1 MKYFEFQEL
10 FICECHDTSHQFIIS
25 ADPLTVEF
33 PEVYVSIHL
42 NRDHNIFRR
51 MWTAMKY
58 IFGMRSTLGD
68 FDEVIIKPED
78 ADRLQGVVDYLRK
91 AKESRNKTIKQRLKQ
106 YNQINN
112 RKFTEVSITSL
123 KLRYRDYVQRIQGI
137 DYRSDHR

>member
-58 IFGMRSTLGD
+58 VFGMRSTLGD
-68 FDEVIIKPED
+68 FDEVIIKPGD
-78 ADRLQGVVDYLRK
+78 ADRLQGIVDYLRK
-91 AKESRNKTIKQRLKQ
+91 AKEKQEQDNKAKI
-106 YNQINN
+106 
-112 RKFTEVSITSL
+112 EA
-123 KLRYRDYVQRIQGI
+123 VQ
-137 DYRSDHR
+137 SDK

>member
-58 IFGMRSTLGD
+58 VFGMRSTLGD

-78 ADRLQGVVDYLRK
+78 ADK
-91 AKESRNKTIKQRLKQ
+91 KSRNKTIKQGLKQ

-123 KLRYRDYVQRIQGI
+123 KLAYQDYVQRIQGI

>member
-58 IFGMRSTLGD
+58 VFGMRSTLGD

-78 ADRLQGVVDYLRK
+78 ADRLQGVVDYLKK
-91 AKESRNKTIKQRLKQ
+91 AKKKQEQDNKAKI
-106 YNQINN
+106 
-112 RKFTEVSITSL
+112 EA
-123 KLRYRDYVQRIQGI
+123 VQ
-137 DYRSDHR
+137 SDK